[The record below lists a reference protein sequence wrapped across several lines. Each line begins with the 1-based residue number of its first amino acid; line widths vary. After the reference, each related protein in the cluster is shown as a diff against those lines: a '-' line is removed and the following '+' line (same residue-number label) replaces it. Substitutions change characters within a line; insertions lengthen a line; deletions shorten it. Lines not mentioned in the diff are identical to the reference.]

1 MAINWTEAQ
10 IEEVVASVL
19 KSLNSDTVTS
29 KNSWDSTQYNGRKL
43 VGVYADM
50 NDAID
55 AATAGYKAVRAMSL
69 EEREKIISAIRDLCR
84 KEAPIMAE
92 LGVAET
98 KMGRVAHK
106 TAKHILVA
114 DKTPG
119 TSDIVSQAKTGD
131 FGLTLTEMAPF
142 GVVGSITPSTNPSE
156 TVICNSIG
164 MIAAGNGVVFNPHP
178 NAIATSNYAVDLVNR
193 ASAMMGGPS
202 AYCFYIHLAH
212 CAVTE

>member
-10 IEEVVASVL
+10 IEEVINAVI
-19 KSLNSDTVTS
+19 KNLNGGTPVV
-29 KNSWDSTQYNGRKL
+29 NNRWDATQYNGRKL
-43 VGVYADM
+43 IGVYADM

-69 EEREKIISAIRDLCR
+69 EEREKVIAIIRDLCR
-84 KEAPIMAE
+84 KEASIMAE

-119 TSDIVSQAKTGD
+119 TADVVAQVKTGD
-131 FGLTLTEMAPF
+131 YGLTLTEMAPF

-178 NAIATSNYAVDLVNR
+178 NAIATSN
-193 ASAMMGGPS
+193 
-202 AYCFYIHLAH
+202 
-212 CAVTE
+212 